1 MKTAWSG
8 TPMGLYTALSK
19 RLDVTLL
26 DGCRSK
32 SRAATV
38 LNGLT
43 RGLLRLRST
52 QQVLEDECTQLA
64 KRLSLDETPVVYPC
78 IANDARCITM
88 RVACS
93 CEAEE
98 NWALEREIRM
108 SMFERLRREGIKP

>member
-52 QQVLEDECTQLA
+52 QQVLEDEPIPAGVPVFAFGEYRSRHIGNTYCYQD
-64 KRLSLDETPVVYPC
+64 LSVDYL
-78 IANDARCITM
+78 
-88 RVACS
+88 
-93 CEAEE
+93 
-98 NWALEREIRM
+98 L
-108 SMFERLRREGIKP
+108 RLRKQQHPAAP